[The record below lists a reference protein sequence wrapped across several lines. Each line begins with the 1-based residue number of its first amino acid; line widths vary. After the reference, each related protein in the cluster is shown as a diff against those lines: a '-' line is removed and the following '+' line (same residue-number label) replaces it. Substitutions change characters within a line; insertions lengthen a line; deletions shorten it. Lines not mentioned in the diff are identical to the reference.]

1 MTINELA
8 FISYGGMIRGAIA
21 FGLVLKIPE
30 NIADP
35 NAPGGERPFGERG
48 TCVTTTL
55 AVVIMTTVLFGSFMP
70 LVQRILVPPQVQKKT
85 RETSIEDVDSPDG

>member
-1 MTINELA
+1 
-8 FISYGGMIRGAIA
+8 MIRGAIA

-30 NIADP
+30 NISDP

-48 TCVTTTL
+48 VCVTTTL

-70 LVQRILVPPQVQKKT
+70 LVQKILVPPQANKKQQ
-85 RETSIEDVDSPDG
+85 DPVV